1 MKKAFTLI
9 ELLVVIA
16 IIAIL
21 AAMLMPALAK
31 AREAARNASC
41 SSNVHN
47 LGLGWAMMRK
57 DLDGAWHREVCHK
70 DTGAPDSLADIC
82 GLGYITDVGTYL
94 CPNFDG
100 PWPREPALGRW
111 YLDQLPGSTGER
123 KFGYSGNIDQTTYF
137 ADEARIPKEP
147 NEARAVA
154 ADGAEMVTQFGLEPA
169 NHSQEDGRITGANA
183 LFADASVG
191 WQVCFRPDLDWAMN
205 GMPGYQPDGPERMGV
220 GWQNNNWSLHVETGT
235 WRRYGFVQN
244 SRFLVRDT
252 DSSVTGLGGGR
263 GDGEDDVPNVT
274 DSPRNDFADADDIY
288 VFDCFERDW
297 PGEAEFGFY
306 QPCRASWCSGLRLT
320 DREPRDCALIGG
332 DGGWWR
338 LNDSLGKVPSGY
350 GGAEGWGW
358 PDELLGQGLGD

>member
-70 DTGAPDSLADIC
+70 DNRAPDSLADIC

-191 WQVCFRPDLDWAMN
+191 WQVCFRPDLDWTMH
-205 GMPGYQPDGPERMGV
+205 GMAGYNADPERMGV
-220 GWQNNNWSLHVETGT
+220 GWQNNWWSLHVETGT

-332 DGGWWR
+332 DSGWWR

-350 GGAEGWGW
+350 GGQEGWGW